1 MANTL
6 EPFLQCVRT
15 SLDAAL
21 CLRTQPSQNVER
33 HNQPEVET
41 RGSKEFLLTPLQ
53 IWRNPNEGVLI
64 EATINSVRVSV
75 KIDTHGDSLEDMLL
89 DKFQKFLVSRA
100 ERFII
105 LRRKP
110 LEGYHVSFLITNK
123 NMESMYKE
131 KILDFVQAFL
141 VDIGRDVS
149 SSKIDVNARARKIAT
164 AFKKGF

>member
-1 MANTL
+1 M
-6 EPFLQCVRT
+6 
-15 SLDAAL
+15 D
-21 CLRTQPSQNVER
+21 PS
-33 HNQPEVET
+33 
-41 RGSKEFLLTPLQ
+41 GSKEFLLTPLQ

-110 LEGYHVSFLITNK
+110 LEVRSWHPCTFAIIWSDSFT
-123 NMESMYKE
+123 
-131 KILDFVQAFL
+131 VP
-141 VDIGRDVS
+141 
-149 SSKIDVNARARKIAT
+149 RATTFRS
-164 AFKKGF
+164 